1 MEVPWLLL
9 VHGSVTAL
17 VVVSFLCGQWPIFEG
32 TFIQSINN
40 FLTFGAYYYLL
51 RLVQAVC
58 GTGARDLVLGVER
71 YCCDRPNPILQVFY
85 VAIIGVTYLI
95 IVQTSFEYIPGYYVS
110 GLHRYLSVVA
120 VLIGATLFVLTSF
133 SDPGTVTA
141 ENVSQYVSSYP
152 YDNLIFVEKECSTCK
167 ITRPARAK
175 HCRICDKC
183 VARFDHHCGWMNN
196 CIGEKNI
203 RYFVAF
209 LVWHFLICVYGAVVI
224 GFILA
229 GELKER
235 KVIYILTVYYGIE
248 NSFSGLFPHVAQWL
262 LAVHNTQILLS
273 VFLAILALLLGG
285 FCTYHLHLC
294 LSNTTTNET
303 FKWQDYIMWMKKENE
318 AKANTAA
325 LKSSIGSNNS
335 NAHKPP
341 PSKWRAFFVR
351 SQTPSVEPVVKNN
364 IYDRGMIRNL
374 CEVVVPLS
382 ERKSFARR
390 KSD

>member
-1 MEVPWLLL
+1 MEVPWLLV
-9 VHGSVTAL
+9 VHGLVTAL

-32 TFIQSINN
+32 TFIQRIHQ
-40 FLTFGAYYYLL
+40 FLTFGAYHYLL

-58 GTGARDLVLGVER
+58 GNGARDLVLGVEQ

-85 VAIIGVTYLI
+85 VAIIGVTYFI
-95 IVQTSFEYIPGYYVS
+95 IVQTSFQYIPGYYVS

-120 VLIGATLFVLTSF
+120 IVVGSILFVLTSF
-133 SDPGTVTA
+133 SDPGTVTN

-152 YDNLIFVEKECSTCK
+152 YDNIIYVEKECSTCK
-167 ITRPARAK
+167 ITRPARVK
-175 HCRICDKC
+175 HCRICDRC

-196 CIGEKNI
+196 CIGEKNT

-209 LVWHFLICVYGAVVI
+209 LVWHFLLCLYGVVVL

-235 KVIYILTVYYGIE
+235 KVIYILTAYYGIE
-248 NSFSGLFPHVAQWL
+248 NSFSALFPHVAQWL

-285 FCTYHLHLC
+285 FCAYHAHLC
-294 LSNTTTNET
+294 LTNTTTNET

-318 AKANTAA
+318 IKANADV
-325 LKSSIGSNNS
+325 LKASIDSVNRE
-335 NAHKPP
+335 AHKSP
-341 PSKWRAFFVR
+341 PSKWRTFYGR
-351 SQTPSVEPVVKNN
+351 PRTPSEGTVVKNN
-364 IYDRGMIRNL
+364 IYDRGLIRNL
-374 CEVVVPLS
+374 WEVIVPLS
-382 ERKSFARR
+382 ERRSFSRKKSE
-390 KSD
+390 